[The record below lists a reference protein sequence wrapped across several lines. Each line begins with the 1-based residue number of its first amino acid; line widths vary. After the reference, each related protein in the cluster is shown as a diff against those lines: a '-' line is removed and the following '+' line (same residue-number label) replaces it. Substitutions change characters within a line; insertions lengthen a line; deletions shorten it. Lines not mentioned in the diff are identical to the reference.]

1 MEKDSSMAND
11 RKDSETESELDP
23 LNRTVFK
30 HVNLGVW
37 DLYVMRTRLSRYL
50 PTSWKIEEYV
60 RIWKD
65 VPYLVRTL
73 RDMGTVARPLLLLY
87 LGITIAKSLT
97 PAVRLWFSGQVLG
110 IVQSAI
116 DNRTVDARLLFR
128 VAGGR
133 ALCTVVEHALGY
145 ASGKVAT
152 ALGARTRQFYSGR
165 VFHSMARLDVP
176 TWDDPSVSSQI
187 KTLQPRI
194 PDTDS
199 VALTAVMTLVETGSA
214 FLRMFSE
221 GAVLFRVL
229 REQGDGSLLIP
240 VSLASEAVS
249 YFALRSGFIL
259 SLGNTWAAI
268 TRNHDYV
275 KMEGL
280 NRVVRDTKHRKEL
293 VAGGLDG
300 FLTAEYRSLADRL
313 GGRATDFWTAYFSYV
328 RAPTLEPISL
338 LRVLLKELP
347 QIIFTLQAVKKPMSI
362 PVSLA
367 SLHLL
372 QQSSNTFMMTINDI
386 FQKMGSISDRLSSL
400 RRLYEAENIPNKVV
414 DGTIPFP
421 VNAQSISDGISLEFR
436 NVSFRYP
443 GSKQYAL
450 RDVSFKVLSGQL
462 CVIVGSNGSGK
473 STILKLSARIF
484 DPTEG
489 SIFIDGHDVKTLK
502 LADLRRA
509 MAILFQDYTLFP
521 LSIRDNIGLGNPRLA
536 GDDAA
541 IEEAARLGGASEL
554 IARLPEGFDTYLER
568 PVRDQY
574 MGLPEGTRKLFGR
587 KVVDGPLGS
596 TDDTSDHELSGGQRQ
611 RLAVAR
617 TFMRSSTMEQ
627 EVGLLMFD
635 EPSASLD
642 PTAEHDLFSRLR
654 KLRGN
659 KTMIFSTHRFGSL
672 TRHADLILYMN
683 DSAIVETGTHEE
695 LLKHEDSDYG
705 RLWRMQAEA
714 FL

>member
-11 RKDSETESELDP
+11 RRDSETGSELDP
-23 LNRTVFK
+23 LNKNVFK

-60 RIWKD
+60 GVWKD

-73 RDMGTVARPLLLLY
+73 RDMDTVARPLLLLY

-116 DNRTVDARLLFR
+116 DNRTVDPRLLFW

-133 ALCTVVEHALGY
+133 ALCTAAEHALGY

-152 ALGARTRQFYSGR
+152 ALGARARQFYSGR

-194 PDTDS
+194 PDTES
-199 VALTAVMTLVETGSA
+199 VALTAIMTLVETGSA

-249 YFALRSGFIL
+249 YFAIRSGFIL

-268 TRNHDYV
+268 TRNDDYV

-280 NRVVRDTKHRKEL
+280 NRVVKDTKHRKEL
-293 VAGGLDG
+293 VAGGLAEY
-300 FLTAEYRSLADRL
+300 LTAEYRSLADRL
-313 GGRATDFWTAYFSYV
+313 GGHANDFWTAYFSYV

-338 LRVLLKELP
+338 LRVPLKELP
-347 QIIFTLQAVKKPMSI
+347 QIIFTFQAVKKPMSI

-372 QQSSNTFMMTINDI
+372 QQSSNTFVMSINEI

-400 RRLYEAENIPNKVV
+400 RKLYEAENIPNKVV

-421 VNAQSISDGISLEFR
+421 ENAQSISDGISLEFR

-443 GSKQYAL
+443 GSEQHAL
-450 RDVSFKVLSGQL
+450 RDVSFKVLPGQL

-484 DPTEG
+484 DPMDG
-489 SIFIDGHDVKTLK
+489 SILINGHDIKTLR

-554 IARLPEGFDTYLER
+554 IARLPDGFDTYLER

-596 TDDTSDHELSGGQRQ
+596 TDDTSDHELSGGQMQ

-672 TRHADLILYMN
+672 TRHADIILYMN
-683 DSAIVETGTHEE
+683 DSAIVEAGTHEE

>member
-1 MEKDSSMAND
+1 MEKDSTAND
-11 RKDSETESELDP
+11 RKDTETGELDP
-23 LNRTVFK
+23 MDKTVFE

-50 PTSWKIEEYV
+50 PTSWKVEEYV
-60 RIWKD
+60 GIWKD
-65 VPYLVRTL
+65 IPYLWRTL
-73 RDMGTVARPLLLLY
+73 RDMDTVARPLLLLY

-97 PAVRLWFSGQVLG
+97 PA
-110 IVQSAI
+110 VQSAI

-133 ALCTVVEHALGY
+133 ALCTVVEHALGCFPKGP
-145 ASGKVAT
+145 S
-152 ALGARTRQFYSGR
+152 YS
-165 VFHSMARLDVP
+165 VF
-176 TWDDPSVSSQI
+176 
-187 KTLQPRI
+187 
-194 PDTDS
+194 
-199 VALTAVMTLVETGSA
+199 
-214 FLRMFSE
+214 
-221 GAVLFRVL
+221 L

-249 YFALRSGFIL
+249 HFAIRSGFIL
-259 SLGNTWAAI
+259 SPGNTWAAI
-268 TRNHDYV
+268 TRNNDYIR
-275 KMEGL
+275 MEGL
-280 NRVVRDTKHRKEL
+280 NRVVKDTKHRKEL
-293 VAGGLDG
+293 VAGGLAE
-300 FLTAEYRSLADRL
+300 FLTEEYRSLADRL
-313 GGRATDFWTAYFSYV
+313 GGRANDFFAAYFSYV
-328 RAPTLEPISL
+328 RTPTLEPISL
-338 LRVLLKELP
+338 LRVPLKELP
-347 QIIFTLQAVKKPMSI
+347 QIIFTLQAVKKPI
-362 PVSLA
+362 I
-367 SLHLL
+367 
-372 QQSSNTFMMTINDI
+372 TII
-386 FQKMGSISDRLSSL
+386 FEKMGSISDRLSSL
-400 RRLYEAENIPNKVV
+400 RKLYEAENIPNKVV

-421 VNAQSISDGISLEFR
+421 ENAQSISDGISLEFR
-436 NVSFRYP
+436 CTLGVASGIHRNVSFRYP
-443 GSKQYAL
+443 GSEQYAL
-450 RDVSFKVLSGQL
+450 RDVSFKVLPGQL

-484 DPTEG
+484 DPIEG
-489 SIFIDGHDVKTLK
+489 SILINGLDIKTLK

-554 IARLPEGFDTYLER
+554 IARLPDGFDTYLER
-568 PVRDQY
+568 PVHDQY

-587 KVVDGPLGS
+587 KVVDRPLRS
-596 TDDTSDHELSGGQRQ
+596 TDNTSDHELSGGQRQ

-659 KTMIFSTHRFGSL
+659 KTMIFSTHRFGNL
-672 TRHADLILYMN
+672 TRHADIILYMN
-683 DSAIVETGTHEE
+683 DSAIVEAGTHEE
-695 LLKHEDSDYG
+695 LLGHEDSDYG